1 MKALA
6 YAASVTLLSATAA
19 FAQPGDAVANGQTQP
34 TGSQLID
41 SGGKANRI
49 APWDAA
55 TRAELQGVARPNV
68 ANPRIG
74 SQPFNNGGRANRIA
88 PANDATSAELQG
100 SASAKVA
107 GAGSPPNS

>member
-6 YAASVTLLSATAA
+6 CAASVALLSATAA
-19 FAQPGDAVANGQTQP
+19 FAQPGNAVPNDQAQP
-34 TGSQLID
+34 PGSQVID

-55 TRAELQGVARPNV
+55 TRAELQGVTPPNA
-68 ANPRIG
+68 ANPQIG
-74 SQPFNNGGRANRIA
+74 SQPFNSGGRANRIA
-88 PANDATSAELQG
+88 PTDQSTAAELQG
-100 SASAKVA
+100 SATGRVA